1 LFYVIIQAIAAAVAV
16 LSLFCEAS
24 PSHKLEDMKEAE
36 QLHWN
41 KTITKMVNSTSRLAD
56 KVETVLNRTAD
67 TVFTAAN
74 MVGGVAGGLTAIVGE
89 KLIEG
94 SNKWTELKNKTA
106 QRMANTRAKM
116 DAAKQ
121 KIHDKL
127 SAGVEKLVEKGNQLV
142 NFAVGIVGQV
152 VGKVTD
158 TVQGAKSKVQEHK
171 SEIKSKVQ
179 EHKSENNARIS
190 FVPLST
196 KLSTLSA
203 RIVHPARPT
212 PVAEVVVK
220 EENATTTQSSVSQS
234 TYSY

>member
-1 LFYVIIQAIAAAVAV
+1 MVIQAIAAAVAV
-16 LSLFCEAS
+16 LSLTCEAS
-24 PSHKLEDMKEAE
+24 PSHKMEDLKEAE

-41 KTITKMVNSTSRLAD
+41 KTITKMVNSTSSLAD

-89 KLIEG
+89 GLIKG

-106 QRMANTRAKM
+106 QRMANTHDKI

-127 SAGVEKLVEKGNQLV
+127 AAGVGKLVEKGNQLV
-142 NFAVGIVGQV
+142 NFAVGVVGKV

-158 TVQGAKSKVQEHK
+158 AVQGAKAKVQEHK
-171 SEIKSKVQ
+171 LEK
-179 EHKSENNARIS
+179 NARIS

-203 RIVHPARPT
+203 RIVNPARPDPT
-212 PVAEVVVK
+212 PVADIVVR
-220 EENATTTQSSVSQS
+220 EENATTTQSSAPQS

>member
-1 LFYVIIQAIAAAVAV
+1 
-16 LSLFCEAS
+16 
-24 PSHKLEDMKEAE
+24 
-36 QLHWN
+36 
-41 KTITKMVNSTSRLAD
+41 MVNSTSRLAD

-94 SNKWTELKNKTA
+94 SNKWTQLKNKTA
-106 QRMANTRAKM
+106 QRMANTRAKI

-127 SAGVEKLVEKGNQLV
+127 AAGVEKLVEKGNQLV
-142 NFAVGIVGQV
+142 NFAVGVVGTV

-158 TVQGAKSKVQEHK
+158 TVQGV
-171 SEIKSKVQ
+171 KSKVQ

-212 PVAEVVVK
+212 PVAEVVVR

>member
-1 LFYVIIQAIAAAVAV
+1 MIIQAIAAVVAV

-24 PSHKLEDMKEAE
+24 PSHKLEDLKEAE

-74 MVGGVAGGLTAIVGE
+74 TVGGVAGGLTAIVSE

-106 QRMANTRAKM
+106 QRMADTHAKM

-127 SAGVEKLVEKGNQLV
+127 AAGVEKLVEKGNQLV

-171 SEIKSKVQ
+171 LEK
-179 EHKSENNARIS
+179 NARIS

-203 RIVHPARPT
+203 RIVHPARPA

>member
-1 LFYVIIQAIAAAVAV
+1 MASRLIFAIAAVVAV
-16 LSLFCEAS
+16 LSLCCEAS

-56 KVETVLNRTAD
+56 KVESVLNRTAD

-171 SEIKSKVQ
+171 LEK
-179 EHKSENNARIS
+179 NARIS

-212 PVAEVVVK
+212 PVAQVVVR